1 MPALDQPA
9 TGVAHEAEVGFR
21 ILQRTCSIEPA
32 CFSHEIRMDRTRRRR
47 RCDMDP
53 KTALGVA
60 GALTLTSAAA
70 VSALFLTIG
79 NGGATA
85 TDDPAPEVVT
95 EFVVADTAG
104 NITAVP
110 TEATI
115 YEVEYV
121 EGPAPTGASY
131 EDEDSHDEYEDDE
144 DEDDDDGED
153 DDD

>member
-1 MPALDQPA
+1 
-9 TGVAHEAEVGFR
+9 
-21 ILQRTCSIEPA
+21 
-32 CFSHEIRMDRTRRRR
+32 MDR
-47 RCDMDP
+47 

-131 EDEDSHDEYEDDE
+131 EDDHHEYEDEDEDAEDE
-144 DEDDDDGED
+144 DEDDDD
-153 DDD
+153 

>member
-1 MPALDQPA
+1 
-9 TGVAHEAEVGFR
+9 
-21 ILQRTCSIEPA
+21 
-32 CFSHEIRMDRTRRRR
+32 
-47 RCDMDP
+47 MDP

-79 NGGATA
+79 NGGVTA
-85 TDDPAPEVVT
+85 TDDPAPKVVT

-110 TEATI
+110 NEATS

-131 EDEDSHDEYEDDE
+131 EDEDDHDDGDDG
-144 DEDDDDGED
+144 DDD
-153 DDD
+153 